1 MTKKLEEIDVK
12 VVKPIAGVTLYF
24 CPTCATG
31 HMLTFNQKVCDICG
45 TRICWDLKRIV
56 KNDTNRRH

>member
-24 CPTCATG
+24 CPYCNKG
-31 HMLTFNQKVCDICG
+31 HMLDFNQKVCDICG
-45 TRICWDLKRIV
+45 THINWNLKRIV
-56 KNDTNRRH
+56 KK